1 MRCGE
6 RVSSRVARSLDFV
19 ASIAEELG
27 GGQLYMKQGGQKAR
41 PSGSLSLVGCRCSEL
56 YQDGRVTLKT
66 AVIPPI
72 LEGALGCG
80 WAQKPRGHTT
90 RIPVGT
96 RKGW

>member
-1 MRCGE
+1 
-6 RVSSRVARSLDFV
+6 
-19 ASIAEELG
+19 
-27 GGQLYMKQGGQKAR
+27 MKQGGQKAR

-80 WAQKPRGHTT
+80 WAQKPSGVT
-90 RIPVGT
+90 RHEFLSAREKVGE
-96 RKGW
+96 GYEVHG